1 MDNNN
6 SLLGKQVHIRNG
18 EAVNKSRRMNHLFRP
33 VSTLADQD
41 IDPSIRAEVKM
52 VMMIVHHNTFFN
64 LSEHISPLVREEF
77 HGHAAAD
84 GFHCGR
90 TKTAAIVNCIGTS
103 LRDSL
108 VEELKSWPFSLMVDG
123 SNDHGLYKMFP
134 ITVRVFDI
142 NWNRVMTKFLD
153 LNLITGRDSGKAAAM
168 FESIDA
174 KFQSYELSWDSVTCI
189 GMDNTNVNMGI
200 RNSIKT
206 RVVEKNENIVV
217 AGCPCHIL
225 HNAAGHAASRFN
237 EETGFD
243 VEDHSV
249 DLYYWFD
256 KSSKRKSA
264 LAEYY
269 QFCDQSYAEV
279 VRHVS
284 VRWLSLEQCVN
295 RELKKYISLKSYFQ
309 SEEFNSTYYLLKY
322 TYYFIS
328 MFFHYL
334 QILINSCKEKSP

>member
-41 IDPSIRAEVKM
+41 VDPSIRAEVKM

-64 LSEHISPLVREEF
+64 LSDHISPLVREEF
-77 HGHAAAD
+77 HGH
-84 GFHCGR
+84 
-90 TKTAAIVNCIGTS
+90 AAIVNCIGTS

-174 KFQSYELSWDSVTCI
+174 KFQSYEL
-189 GMDNTNVNMGI
+189 
-200 RNSIKT
+200 
-206 RVVEKNENIVV
+206 
-217 AGCPCHIL
+217 
-225 HNAAGHAASRFN
+225 
-237 EETGFD
+237 
-243 VEDHSV
+243 
-249 DLYYWFD
+249 
-256 KSSKRKSA
+256 
-264 LAEYY
+264 
-269 QFCDQSYAEV
+269 
-279 VRHVS
+279 
-284 VRWLSLEQCVN
+284 
-295 RELKKYISLKSYFQ
+295 
-309 SEEFNSTYYLLKY
+309 
-322 TYYFIS
+322 
-328 MFFHYL
+328 
-334 QILINSCKEKSP
+334 